1 MSTLIYHSG
10 ALGDFITTIPA
21 LRFWKNQNRS
31 GRFFLLGKSSIGEFA
46 KDIGLIDEVL
56 DVDSARS
63 APLFSDVFSS
73 QVSELLA
80 PFKTAILFAAPGSLI
95 ISTIRQ
101 STIQSLYWQP
111 PFPATNNRLHIS
123 DYHLSLFA
131 DPQSLGPESKQPC
144 IVPSAASIK
153 KSFDVLPRDCSPL
166 ALHPGSGSRKKNWPL
181 ERYLLL
187 ADKIRKKGISVLWL
201 LGPAEAGFN
210 VPPND
215 IIVSNRPFA
224 LCAALLSRC
233 CAFVGNDSGF
243 AHLAAGVGYRTIA
256 LFGPSDPMVWSP
268 RGRDVCVIYKSPA
281 CSPCHRSPSAPPSC
295 DNCCLTAITIEEV
308 LDKILPYYFISP
320 ETA

>member
-1 MSTLIYHSG
+1 MSILIYHAG

-21 LRFWKNQNRS
+21 LRFWKNKNRS
-31 GRFFLLGKSSIGEFA
+31 ERFFLLGKSSIGEFA
-46 KDIGLIDEVL
+46 KDIGLIDEML

-63 APLFSDVFSS
+63 APLFSDDFSS
-73 QVSELLA
+73 QAGELLA
-80 PFKTAILFAAPGSLI
+80 PFKTAILFAAPGSPI

-111 PFPATNNRLHIS
+111 SFPATDSRIHLS
-123 DYHLSLFA
+123 DYHLSLFT
-131 DPQSLGPESKQPC
+131 DPQSLGPEAKQPR
-144 IVPSAASIK
+144 IAPSAASIK
-153 KSFDVLPRDCSPL
+153 KTLDILPENCSPVG
-166 ALHPGSGSRKKNWPL
+166 LHPGSGSRKKNWPL

-243 AHLAAGVGYRTIA
+243 AHLAAGVGCRTIA
-256 LFGPSDPMVWSP
+256 LFGPSDPIVWSP
-268 RGRDVCVIYKSPA
+268 RGRDVCVIKS
-281 CSPCHRSPSAPPSC
+281 SNPCM
-295 DNCCLTAITIEEV
+295 TAITVEEV
-308 LDKILPYYFISP
+308 FNEIRI
-320 ETA
+320 